1 MIRKILIFTVI
12 FSWVVHGPLVMFA
25 QDSVIEELA
34 SELTVVEDVPQYE
47 GGYEKLNCP
56 SCSKQFEIV
65 IDPNDQEFQKG
76 IKSIICPYDGAKFFP
91 IKLTVK
97 KQELRY
103 EEVKCPTCG
112 KEFKAYVDIRSML
125 LGHSQVLTC
134 PYDEKKFHF
143 KGQQIKPA
151 VFAWANLYTVMCPTT
166 KRTFKAHIDFEDP
179 KELIS
184 PYDGTKFFPTPELI
198 VSKYQMGVPTTGMPG
213 LYGGSSYPM
222 PAGQFPY
229 TGSGLG
235 APTGMTPAAGGIG
248 GQWMLEEK
256 PSRIEEIFSKN
267 IPLGVSK
274 NIKQFGYEI
283 FKPVEKAPLTK
294 DDKTQ
299 AEGEAGSEKG
309 KLLKEL
315 LGAGEGSEVLP
326 SDSGMRGGPSVFT
339 SPTEIPVLS
348 DYVLGPGDTLKV
360 TIWGQAQEIFSVV
373 IDPEGKIL
381 LPKVGPMYLWGLK
394 FSEAEERI
402 KKSLLKTYANI
413 QVSVSMGG
421 LRGIKVFVLGE
432 AEQPGAY
439 TISALSNSFHAL
451 YAAGG
456 PDKLGS
462 MRKIKLTR
470 KGSPEL
476 SIDLYNILLKGDNSQ
491 DYKLQANDTIFIPPI
506 GDTVGV
512 AGNVKRPAIYEL
524 SGKTKLSDVIEM
536 AGGISPVGYLKR
548 IQLERI
554 QDHQRKVVLDLEFKS
569 LLDLKNSQ
577 NNLELQDGDLVL
589 VFPITSIRHNF
600 VSIAGNI
607 LRAGDYELKDNM
619 RLKDL
624 IDKAGG
630 ILPGTYLKRAEI
642 SRFRGDKTKEIIPV
656 SLTELMDG
664 MEKANIPLK
673 EWDAVRI
680 YTKREILP
688 SLFVMIDGAVNKPGK
703 YELTENMKISDLIFR
718 AGGLKRNAF
727 MLNGEL
733 FRSFADP
740 AATIFNIDFN
750 KALSKY
756 SEESKNHD
764 LFLEEGDHLFVREDT
779 SKKEKTIIALSG
791 EFKYPGKYAV
801 EKGARLSA
809 VIKRAGG
816 FKDGAFLDGC
826 VFTRE
831 SVKRTQERALK
842 NFLDSE
848 QSALLKE
855 QSALAVGLTPVQAA
869 SRDKLIKYRKE
880 LTERLSSVVF
890 QGRVLIKL
898 NSDTVKFVGSEYDM
912 VIEDGDSLHIPSA
925 PSTVQVVG
933 NVYGA
938 GTVAFSEK
946 KGVDYYINKVGG
958 LTKYADASRIF
969 VIRANGETISH
980 FVRAVKIKRGDIIIV
995 PEEFKYRTLP
1005 GLVVKDVVQVIYQ
1018 ATLGAAV
1025 TITAINSL

>member
-1 MIRKILIFTVI
+1 TR
-12 FSWVVHGPLVMFA
+12 
-25 QDSVIEELA
+25 
-34 SELTVVEDVPQYE
+34 
-47 GGYEKLNCP
+47 
-56 SCSKQFEIV
+56 
-65 IDPNDQEFQKG
+65 
-76 IKSIICPYDGAKFFP
+76 
-91 IKLTVK
+91 
-97 KQELRY
+97 
-103 EEVKCPTCG
+103 
-112 KEFKAYVDIRSML
+112 
-125 LGHSQVLTC
+125 
-134 PYDEKKFHF
+134 
-143 KGQQIKPA
+143 
-151 VFAWANLYTVMCPTT
+151 
-166 KRTFKAHIDFEDP
+166 RTFKAYIDFEDP
-179 KELIS
+179 KELTS

-198 VSKYQMGVPTTGMPG
+198 ISKPQTGIPTTGMPG
-213 LYGGSSYPM
+213 LYGGSLHPM
-222 PAGQFPY
+222 PADQFPY
-229 TGSGLG
+229 GDSGVG
-235 APTGMTPAAGGIG
+235 APTGMAPATGGFG
-248 GQWMLEEK
+248 GQLMLDGK

-267 IPLGVSK
+267 IPLGISK
-274 NIKQFGYEI
+274 DIKQFGYEI

-294 DDKTQ
+294 EGEAQ
-299 AEGEAGSEKG
+299 AEGETGSGKGNLLKTLLGSGAGSEI
-309 KLLKEL
+309 
-315 LGAGEGSEVLP
+315 LP
-326 SDSGMRGGPSVFT
+326 SDFGMTGGPSVFT
-339 SPTEIPVLS
+339 SPTEIPVIS

-381 LPKVGPMYLWGLK
+381 LPKAGPMYLWGLK

-432 AEQPGAY
+432 AKRPGAY

-456 PDKLGS
+456 PGKLGS

-470 KGSPEL
+470 KGAPGL
-476 SIDLYNILLKGDNSQ
+476 SIDLYDLLLKGDNSQ

-524 SGKTKLSDVIEM
+524 SEKTKLSDVMEM
-536 AGGISPVGYLKR
+536 AGGISSVGYLKR

-554 QDHQRKVVLDLEFKS
+554 QDHQRKIVLDLEFKS
-569 LLDLKNSQ
+569 LIDLRNSQ

-607 LRAGDYELKDNM
+607 LRTGDYELKDGM

-642 SRFRGDKTKEIIPV
+642 SRFRGDRTKETIPV

-664 MEKANIPLK
+664 IEEANIPLK
-673 EWDAVRI
+673 EWDVVRI

-688 SLFVMIDGAVNKPGK
+688 SLFVMIDGAVDKPGK
-703 YELTENMKISDLIFR
+703 YELTENMRISDLIFR

-750 KALSKY
+750 KALAKY
-756 SEESKNHD
+756 PEEPNEHD

-779 SKKEKTIIALSG
+779 SKKEKFIITFSG

-801 EKGARLSA
+801 EKGARFSS

-826 VFTRE
+826 VFTRA
-831 SVKRTQERALK
+831 SVRKTQERALK

-855 QSALAVGLTPVQAA
+855 QSSLAVGLTPMQAE
-869 SRDKLIKYRKE
+869 SRDKLITYRKE
-880 LTERLSSVVF
+880 LREKLGNVAF

-898 NSDTVKFVGSEYDM
+898 NSDMAKFVGSEYDM
-912 VIEDGDSLHIPSA
+912 VIQDGDSLHIPSA

-938 GTVAFSEK
+938 GTVAFSKK

-958 LTKYADASRIF
+958 LTRYADANRIF

-1025 TITAINSL
+1025 TITALNSL